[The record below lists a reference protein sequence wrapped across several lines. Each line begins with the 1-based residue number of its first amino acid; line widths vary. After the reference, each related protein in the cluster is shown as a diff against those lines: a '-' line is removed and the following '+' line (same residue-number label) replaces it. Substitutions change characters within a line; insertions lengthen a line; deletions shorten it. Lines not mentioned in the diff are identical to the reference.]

1 MLISSSTAVH
11 TRKLSRS
18 RSSSSSS
25 QSREAASPTR
35 CSLTKRSA
43 RKDLNGGRDEATAL
57 LAPCSRTQDS
67 TLRGEYRYALMTHE
81 SYAQQQD
88 GYTAVR
94 ACQVLTS
101 SKSNPQ
107 PIELTA
113 ATYCRAAGRVCQST
127 AVAYYW
133 REGNSKKKRGRA
145 KFDTFG
151 EHRDLQAVASF
162 GIPLTK
168 RHLRSKHARRLVRL
182 GNGEKA
188 TLPL

>member
-1 MLISSSTAVH
+1 MPTYVTGTHHPNLVLDSIVTAYCMLISSSTAVH

-133 REGNSKKKRGRA
+133 REGNSKKK
-145 KFDTFG
+145 
-151 EHRDLQAVASF
+151 EVE
-162 GIPLTK
+162 PNLT
-168 RHLRSKHARRLVRL
+168 LS
-182 GNGEKA
+182 GNIV
-188 TLPL
+188 TYRQ